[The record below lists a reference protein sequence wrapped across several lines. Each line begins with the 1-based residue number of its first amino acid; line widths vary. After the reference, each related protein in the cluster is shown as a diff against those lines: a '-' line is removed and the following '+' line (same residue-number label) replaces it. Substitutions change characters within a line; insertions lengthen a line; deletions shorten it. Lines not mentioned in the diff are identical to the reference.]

1 MRLHSVFYAGYMS
14 SKILFDMRFQEF
26 IETHPQVASWF
37 ERIPKEKWC
46 RSYDANGRRFGH
58 MTTNLAECVNKVL
71 RGARNLPITTL
82 VKMTCSRLVEYFV
95 TRRVEINKHMAA
107 GRIVSTKVE
116 EAIQRMDQLTVT
128 YRVRLYD
135 RDLQLFEVEDAYN
148 QSTHEAGDIMRVDL
162 INRTCQCGRF
172 TARRFPC
179 SHVLAVCKVEN
190 LNHYDYVDPVFTMP
204 YIS

>member
-37 ERIPKEKWC
+37 ERLPKEKWC

-71 RGARNLPITTL
+71 RGARNLPITAL
-82 VKMTCSRLVEYFV
+82 VKMTCSRLVEYFIM
-95 TRRVEINKHMAA
+95 RRVEINKHMAT

-135 RDLQLFEVEDAYN
+135 RDLQLF
-148 QSTHEAGDIMRVDL
+148 G
-162 INRTCQCGRF
+162 G
-172 TARRFPC
+172 
-179 SHVLAVCKVEN
+179 
-190 LNHYDYVDPVFTMP
+190 
-204 YIS
+204 